1 MMFVSTTHKF
11 KQIKSVGD
19 RFKRNFLL
27 VIQKSG
33 NSNYE
38 TDFVV
43 SNYARKI
50 NEGGAKRRLHLFF
63 LGFRES
69 LALRDFCIICLR

>member
-19 RFKRNFLL
+19 RFKTNFLL

-43 SNYARKI
+43 MLRQK
-50 NEGGAKRRLHLFF
+50 ERGGANRCLSLF
-63 LGFRES
+63 S
-69 LALRDFCIICLR
+69 KM